1 MGRQEIKSTQSN
13 EMLVFDERGKPEY
26 PAKNLSDQGPVSRK
40 SRELFGPEKPFVK
53 LRPAFSVKLVFSY
66 VVKGIKIKIT
76 AKFRASRRL
85 RFEDTK
91 RIMSPEYAQK
101 VSGLSRNRP
110 QACVSQKT
118 RKLLGAESF
127 SGLFSGYFL
136 GSRKV
141 FLKAP
146 GNSPDS
152 KRTFRDFSRV
162 GAWPASGGD

>member
-1 MGRQEIKSTQSN
+1 MMKQVSTEKYLTSRFPFSLQWIN
-13 EMLVFDERGKPEY
+13 TRCADKPLY
-26 PAKNLSDQGPVSRK
+26 SPNILGPVVRSLVSANRW
-40 SRELFGPEKPFVK
+40 
-53 LRPAFSVKLVFSY
+53 LRDIKTYRFPWYLTLVSNNH
-66 VVKGIKIKIT
+66 
-76 AKFRASRRL
+76 
-85 RFEDTK
+85 
-91 RIMSPEYAQK
+91 
-101 VSGLSRNRP
+101 VSSNPGL
-110 QACVSQKT
+110 ACVSQKT

-162 GAWPASGGD
+162 GAWPPSGGD